1 LSYPHRVFPDEPA
14 LLTAYSLVVLVPV
27 TRYTRNGNAAL
38 AYQVV
43 GEGPLNLVFHLGRAT
58 QLDVFWE
65 HPAAERFF
73 RRLASFARL
82 ILYDRQG
89 EGLSS
94 RRSHEGS
101 FEQRVSDLLAVL
113 DAVEAERAALFTCHL
128 VGRTSLVFAA
138 TYPERTSALV
148 LYASHPTTLQ
158 DVDYPWGATS
168 LDNEE
173 MAADF
178 AAGWGSEEHEATR
191 LKLLAPSAADDPG
204 TVRWYARMLRASMS
218 PPEAAAH
225 IRSLPSIDVRYVL
238 PTISAPTL
246 LLHRVGDRVAGIEA
260 SRYMAERIPGARLVE
275 LKGNDHLPMFG
286 DAEALL
292 DEVQEFLTGVRP
304 ALPPERI
311 LASVVFTDIVDST
324 SQAARLGDAKWRRLL
339 EDHNRLVRDELCR
352 FNGCEVN
359 TTGDGFIATFDSP
372 TRAICC
378 AQGIVRAAPALGI
391 ELRAGIHTGECERTT
406 TDVGGIAVHLA
417 ARVSALA
424 GGSEVLVSHTVKDLT
439 IGSGIEFC
447 DRGEYELKGVPGRW
461 RLFAVEG

>member
-1 LSYPHRVFPDEPA
+1 
-14 LLTAYSLVVLVPV
+14 V
-27 TRYTRNGNAAL
+27 TRYARNGDAAL

-43 GEGPLNLVFHLGRAT
+43 GDGPLNLVFHPGRAT
-58 QLDVFWE
+58 QLDQLWE

-73 RRLASFARL
+73 RRMASFARL

-94 RRSHEGS
+94 RGSHEGS
-101 FEQRVSDLLAVL
+101 FDQRVSDLLAVL
-113 DAVEAERAALFTCHL
+113 DAAQAERAAQFTCHL
-128 VGRTSLVFAA
+128 GGRTSLVFAA

-168 LDNEE
+168 LDNEH

-178 AAGWGSEEHEATR
+178 AAGWGREEHEASR
-191 LKLLAPSAADDPG
+191 LKLLAPSAAHDPVA
-204 TVRWYARMLRASMS
+204 VRWYARMLRASMS

-238 PTISAPTL
+238 PTISSPTL
-246 LLHRVGDRVAGIEA
+246 LLHRTGDRAVDIGA
-260 SRYMAERIPGARLVE
+260 SRYMAERIPGARFVE
-275 LKGNDHLPMFG
+275 LEGDDHLPMFG
-286 DAEALL
+286 DAKALL
-292 DEVQEFLTGVRP
+292 DEVQTFLTGVRP

-311 LASVVFTDIVDST
+311 LASVLFTDIVDST
-324 SQAARLGDAKWRRLL
+324 SRAARLGDAKWHSLL

-352 FNGCEVN
+352 FDGREVN
-359 TTGDGFIATFDSP
+359 TTGDGFVATFDSP

-378 AQGIVRAAPALGI
+378 AQGIIRAVPALGL

-417 ARVSALA
+417 ARVSGLA
-424 GGSEVLVSHTVKDLT
+424 GRSEILVSHTVKDLT

-447 DRGEYELKGVPGRW
+447 DRGEHELKGVPGSW
-461 RLFAVEG
+461 RLFAVQA